1 MYLKSEMLM
10 MLEQAGFS
18 DVAMYGEQEDRP
30 PTSDDDFIVF
40 AAKV

>member
-1 MYLKSEMLM
+1 

-18 DVAMYGEQEDRP
+18 DVRVHGEHEDRP

-40 AAKV
+40 EAGV